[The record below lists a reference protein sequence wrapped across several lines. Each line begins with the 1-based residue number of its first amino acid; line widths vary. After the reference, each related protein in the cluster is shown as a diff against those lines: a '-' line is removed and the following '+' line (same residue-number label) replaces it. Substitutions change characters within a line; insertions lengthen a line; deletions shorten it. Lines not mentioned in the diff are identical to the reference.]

1 LRVRGDGEAVPPARA
16 NTNHFGEQVMT
27 ALQVY
32 GPFADAGFEDFVRGF
47 FQPARQLR
55 RAVAPIKVDVTEKG
69 DAYVVKADLPGVRKE
84 DIQVTIEANQVTISA
99 EVKRE
104 SEQKDGERVV
114 RSERYV
120 GAVSRSFVLP
130 VEIDEAA
137 SNARYENGVLEL
149 TLTKKAEAQARKLT
163 IQ

>member
-1 LRVRGDGEAVPPARA
+1 
-16 NTNHFGEQVMT
+16 MT

-55 RAVAPIKVDVTEKG
+55 RAVAPIKVDVTEKD

-84 DIQVTIEANQVTISA
+84 DIQVTIDANQVTISA

-130 VEIDEAA
+130 DDVKRLVHPVFAHRLVI
-137 SNARYENGVLEL
+137 ARSGGRAKTDARAVLKEL
-149 TLTKKAEAQARKLT
+149 LEQVPVPA
-163 IQ
+163 

>member
-1 LRVRGDGEAVPPARA
+1 
-16 NTNHFGEQVMT
+16 MT

-32 GPFADAGFEDFVRGF
+32 GPFADAGLEDFVRGF
-47 FQPARQLR
+47 FKPARHVR
-55 RAVAPIKVDVTEKG
+55 EGAVPIKVDVVEKG
-69 DAYVVKADLPGVRKE
+69 DAYVVKADLPGVKKDE
-84 DIQVTIEANQVTISA
+84 IQVTIEGNQVTIAA

-104 SEQKDGERVV
+104 SEQKDGERLV
-114 RSERYV
+114 RSERYFGRV
-120 GAVSRSFVLP
+120 YRSFVLP

-137 SNARYENGVLEL
+137 SNARYEDGVLEL